1 MADKVY
7 AKVVNG
13 KIVEY
18 PIFPI
23 HIKNRSHPVEWYSV
37 CKFDIKPE
45 LTDDFHFLSEILTP
59 KFNDVT
65 NKYEVLISYEI
76 KAFTLQNLL
85 NSIYPLNDSSDKKK
99 SDISEALYN
108 RILEL
113 ANEEIT
119 NRLNNFAASRGYDG
133 ILSLCNYKDDSYIKF
148 ATEANRGIILRS
160 ATWQMAETYLN
171 ALNNETVNIPR
182 NISEIYNNL
191 PSLTWE

>member
-85 NSIYPLNDSSDKKK
+85 NSIYPLNDSADKKK

-113 ANEEIT
+113 ANEAVM

-133 ILSLCNYKDDSYIKF
+133 IISLCSYRDDSNIKF

-160 ATWQMAETYLN
+160 ATWQMAEIYLDT
-171 ALNNETVNIPR
+171 LNNETANIPR
-182 NISEIYNNL
+182 NISEIFDNL